1 MKNKTGKIGG
11 FLAGVLLGFL
21 TIVILSRLQ
30 PEEDLAGIMILTL
43 LFSGL
48 LFSFIGSLLQS
59 YIVKRLTKNPTV

>member
-11 FLAGVLLGFL
+11 FLAGVLSGFL
-21 TIVILSRLQ
+21 TIVILSRLH